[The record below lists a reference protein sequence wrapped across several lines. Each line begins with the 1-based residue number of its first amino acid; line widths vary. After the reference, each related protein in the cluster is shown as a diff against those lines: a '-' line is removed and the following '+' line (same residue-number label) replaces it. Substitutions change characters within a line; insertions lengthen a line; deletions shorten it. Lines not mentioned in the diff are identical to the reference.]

1 MKVSSICISRQEKN
15 TVQLVSGIISWQQDI
30 WQENVLNLIDQE
42 KYSKEHDEVEAE
54 IFKQTASTYLLIQS
68 KASAHHL

>member
-42 KYSKEHDEVEAE
+42 KYSKEHEVEAE